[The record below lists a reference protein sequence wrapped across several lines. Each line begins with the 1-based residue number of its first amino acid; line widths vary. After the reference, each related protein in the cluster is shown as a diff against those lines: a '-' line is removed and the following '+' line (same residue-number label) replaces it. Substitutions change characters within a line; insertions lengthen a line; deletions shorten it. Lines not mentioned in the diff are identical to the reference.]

1 MLLKHGLNCYAIIH
15 IILCDEHI
23 KSFKGSLLLKVMS
36 KNILFFLS
44 NYGPGFANKIAD
56 INAKFNMP
64 IPWTASFIHQNTTGK
79 RFHLYYNLADI
90 LWNNCINTGQIYL
103 SLMQVNCMYYLV

>member
-1 MLLKHGLNCYAIIH
+1 
-15 IILCDEHI
+15 
-23 KSFKGSLLLKVMS
+23 MS
-36 KNILFFLS
+36 KNILCFLS

-64 IPWTASFIHQNTTGK
+64 IPWTASFIHQNRTGK

-90 LWNNCINTGQIYL
+90 LRNNCINKYWAGLFVTFAGEFYVLPCVIITH
-103 SLMQVNCMYYLV
+103 NT